1 MVYKQY
7 GFYFPKCKYFTE
19 FLPTRKLNIS
29 DNISVRKGKMNEKEK
44 MIQERLIQ
52 SLIHFKIKSSIGHVF
67 VFF

>member
-1 MVYKQY
+1 M
-7 GFYFPKCKYFTE
+7 
-19 FLPTRKLNIS
+19 LNIS